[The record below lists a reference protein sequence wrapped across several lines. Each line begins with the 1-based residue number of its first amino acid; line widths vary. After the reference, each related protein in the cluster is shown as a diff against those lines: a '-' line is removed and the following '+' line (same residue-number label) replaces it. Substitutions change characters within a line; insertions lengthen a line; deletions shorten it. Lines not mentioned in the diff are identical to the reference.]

1 MLNDRCGS
9 DRNAGK
15 FTLNGHAGQSVIDY
29 IFISRDLYKQRAEF
43 SVGDPNIISD
53 HSILNFILPISVVNE
68 EADYYTPE
76 DVFESVNYKYVW
88 KTENID
94 IFKNNLSGSSEILNG
109 VQQSL
114 LNDQFD
120 NECIDEA

>member
-1 MLNDRCGS
+1 MLNGRCNS

-15 FTLNGHAGQSVIDY
+15 FTFNSHANI
-29 IFISRDLYKQRAEF
+29 YKQIAEL

-53 HSILNFILPISVVNE
+53 HSILNFTLPVSVVNE
-68 EADYYTPE
+68 EADYYMQE

-94 IFKNNLSGSSEILNG
+94 IFKNNLSGSSVILNG

-114 LNDQFD
+114 LTDQFD
-120 NECIDEA
+120 NECIDEAVYVLVKLGLGS